1 MPTEKH
7 RNHNIKYVKSLF
19 ESIPKAKGKLMAIS
33 NGGYSHKR
41 FYVPDFG
48 YRIYFDAKENIFHC
62 QVISEI
68 NEKYNSERL
77 REYSVTPTEETTVA
91 SLENAIL
98 YNEYR
103 IRTWDNMQTK
113 KI

>member
-1 MPTEKH
+1 MSTYKR
-7 RNHNIKYVKSLF
+7 RNHHVKYVKSLF
-19 ESIPKAKGKLMAIS
+19 ESTPKAKGKLVAIS
-33 NGGYSHKR
+33 NGGYPLKR

-48 YRIYFDAKENIFHC
+48 YRIYFDAKENVFHC

-68 NEKYNSERL
+68 NEKYNGERL
-77 REYSVTPTEETTVA
+77 REYDVVLSEKTTVI

-103 IRTWDNMQTK
+103 IRTWDNMQSK